1 MRKNK
6 MLAVIAIAMAVM
18 MAATGCGSK
27 DNGKSSQDN
36 PTEVSAA
43 ETKAAGDES
52 AGTDET
58 ALGEDESDEEDGTDE
73 TTETTASDAG
83 DLTSG
88 VFTSKSGKYQIT
100 PPEGWTI
107 EDDGDES
114 SVAFTSPNGNDLLE
128 VVYVEGDD
136 ADGAREV
143 YPNTMEEYKEFV
155 SRGEDMEFVRY
166 NVENGSDGSQ
176 TFRYAIRYKTN
187 QDGVSYY
194 AISGSYNAATK
205 KYISAAGT
213 IESPDSAVE
222 GQIEAALDTLKLK

>member
-27 DNGKSSQDN
+27 DNGKSTQDN

-43 ETKAAGDES
+43 ETKV

-58 ALGEDESDEEDGTDE
+58 TLGEDESDSEEDGTDE

-83 DLTSG
+83 NLSSG

-114 SVAFTSPNGNDLLE
+114 SVAFTSSNGNDLLE

-143 YPNTMEEYKEFV
+143 YPATMEEYKEFV

-187 QDGVSYY
+187 EDGVRYY

-213 IESPDSAVE
+213 VESPDSAVE

>member
-43 ETKAAGDES
+43 ETKV

-58 ALGEDESDEEDGTDE
+58 TLGEDESDSEEDGTDE

-83 DLTSG
+83 NLTSG

-143 YPNTMEEYKEFV
+143 YPATMEEYKEFV

-187 QDGVSYY
+187 QDGVRYY

-213 IESPDSAVE
+213 IESPDTAVE
-222 GQIEAALDTLKLK
+222 GQIEAALDTLKLR

>member
-43 ETKAAGDES
+43 ETKV

-58 ALGEDESDEEDGTDE
+58 TLGEDESDSEEDGTDE

-100 PPEGWTI
+100 PPQGWTI

-143 YPNTMEEYKEFV
+143 YPATMEEYKEFV

-187 QDGVSYY
+187 QDGVRYY

-213 IESPDSAVE
+213 IESPDTAVE

>member
-43 ETKAAGDES
+43 ETKV

-58 ALGEDESDEEDGTDE
+58 TLGEDESDSEEDGTDE

-100 PPEGWTI
+100 PPQGWTI

-128 VVYVEGDD
+128 VVYVEGED

-143 YPNTMEEYKEFV
+143 YPATMEEYKEFV

-187 QDGVSYY
+187 QDGVRYY

-213 IESPDSAVE
+213 IESPDTAVE

>member
-43 ETKAAGDES
+43 ETKV

-58 ALGEDESDEEDGTDE
+58 TLGEDESDSEEDGTDE

-100 PPEGWTI
+100 PPQGWTI

-136 ADGAREV
+136 ADGAREI
-143 YPNTMEEYKEFV
+143 YPATMEEYKEFV

-187 QDGVSYY
+187 QDGVRYY

-213 IESPDSAVE
+213 IESPDTAVE

>member
-43 ETKAAGDES
+43 ETKV

-58 ALGEDESDEEDGTDE
+58 TLGEDESDSEEDGTDE

-83 DLTSG
+83 NLTSG

-114 SVAFTSPNGNDLLE
+114 AVAFTSPNGNDLLE

-143 YPNTMEEYKEFV
+143 YPATMEEYKEFV

-187 QDGVSYY
+187 QDGVRYY

-213 IESPDSAVE
+213 IESPDTAVE

>member
-43 ETKAAGDES
+43 ETKV

-58 ALGEDESDEEDGTDE
+58 TLGEDESDSEEDGTNE

-83 DLTSG
+83 NLTSG

-143 YPNTMEEYKEFV
+143 YPATMEEYKEFV

-187 QDGVSYY
+187 QDGVRYY

-213 IESPDSAVE
+213 IESPDTAVE

>member
-1 MRKNK
+1 

-43 ETKAAGDES
+43 ETKV

-58 ALGEDESDEEDGTDE
+58 TLGEDESDSEEDGTDE

-100 PPEGWTI
+100 PPQGWTI

-128 VVYVEGDD
+128 VVYVEGED

-143 YPNTMEEYKEFV
+143 YPATMEEYKEFV

-187 QDGVSYY
+187 QDGVRYY

-213 IESPDSAVE
+213 IESPDTAVE

>member
-43 ETKAAGDES
+43 ETKV

-58 ALGEDESDEEDGTDE
+58 TLGEDESDSEEDGTDE

-83 DLTSG
+83 NLTSG

-136 ADGAREV
+136 AEGAREV
-143 YPNTMEEYKEFV
+143 YPATMEEYKEFV

-187 QDGVSYY
+187 QDGVRYY

-213 IESPDSAVE
+213 IESPDTAVE

>member
-43 ETKAAGDES
+43 ETKV

-58 ALGEDESDEEDGTDE
+58 TLGEDESESEEDGTDE

-83 DLTSG
+83 NLTSG

-143 YPNTMEEYKEFV
+143 YPATMEEYKEFV

-187 QDGVSYY
+187 QDGVRYY

-213 IESPDSAVE
+213 IESPDTAVE

>member
-43 ETKAAGDES
+43 ETKV

-58 ALGEDESDEEDGTDE
+58 TLGEDESDSEEDGTDE

-83 DLTSG
+83 NLTSG

-143 YPNTMEEYKEFV
+143 YPATMEEYKEFV

-187 QDGVSYY
+187 QDGVRYY
-194 AISGSYNAATK
+194 AISGSYNAPTK

-213 IESPDSAVE
+213 IESPDTAVE